1 MNRGILIVI
10 SGPSGAGKGTICK
23 EVLKYDP
30 SLSLSISATTRKPR
44 AGEKEGVN
52 YFFVER
58 SEFEKMI
65 QEDQFLEWAEVYGNY
80 YGTPKTFV
88 EEELEKGKDVILE
101 IDIQGAMN
109 AREKFPDGV
118 FIFIVPPSMDE
129 LEKRIKKRATETLEE
144 IKMRFSKASSEIKYI
159 TKYDYIVVN
168 DEVSKAA
175 CKVLSIIT
183 AEKCKVERNLDLY
196 LDLENAREDR

>member
-10 SGPSGAGKGTICK
+10 SGPSGAGKGTVCK
-23 EVLKYDP
+23 EVLRNAP
-30 SLSLSISATTRKPR
+30 SLCLSVSTTTRKPR
-44 AGEKEGVN
+44 SGEIEGVN
-52 YFFVER
+52 YYFIGR
-58 SEFEKMI
+58 PKFEEMI
-65 QEDQFLEWAEVYGNY
+65 KEDQFLEWAEVYGNY
-80 YGTPKTFV
+80 YGTPKAFV
-88 EEELEKGKDVILE
+88 ENRLKEGKDVILE
-101 IDIQGAMN
+101 IDIQGAMK

-129 LEKRIKKRATETLEE
+129 LEKRIKGRATETEEE
-144 IKMRFSKASSEIKYI
+144 IRLRFSKAFSELKYI

-175 CKVLSIIT
+175 QKVLSIIT

-196 LDLENAREDR
+196 LRLENVKEGN